1 MAIRAEGEGFEPS
14 VRFDTYGALAKPWFQ
29 PLTHPSGEHGAGM
42 NREPW
47 RFWQTTPFVPPPASR
62 PPVEPAPVLP
72 SGPVPD
78 TSSPPL
84 RTRVAA
90 MGVAVVLVGAVVGG
104 AAVGQAAAGLGVA
117 LAVAAAWALAQ
128 GFARRHR
135 EGAWGVPHALA
146 RPSGGWLRMLGRG
159 VVWGIGLQI
168 LSTIVV
174 EPLLTA
180 LTGEAAD
187 LGAFASLDGDAGALA
202 SMLLV
207 TWGLVVWIEEG
218 LFRAVLIP
226 ALATALGARVVSRTP
241 AVWIAVVLAAAGFSL
256 AHVYQGATGVGATGV
271 AGAVLGVLFVR
282 EGGRLWAGAVAHG
295 VANTLALVALYLGW
309 G

>member
-1 MAIRAEGEGFEPS
+1 MEP
-14 VRFDTYGALAKPWFQ
+14 TA
-29 PLTHPSGEHGAGM
+29 
-42 NREPW
+42 
-47 RFWQTTPFVPPPASR
+47 VP
-62 PPVEPAPVLP
+62 P
-72 SGPVPD
+72 SGPVSD

-90 MGVAVVLVGAVVGG
+90 LGVAVVLVGAVVGG
-104 AAVGQAAAGLGVA
+104 AAVGQDAAGLGVA
-117 LAVAAAWALAQ
+117 LAVAAAWGLAK
-128 GFARRHR
+128 GLDRFRR
-135 EGAWGVPHALA
+135 EGAWGVPRALTS
-146 RPSGGWLRMLGRG
+146 PDGGWLRMLGRG

-168 LSTIVV
+168 LSTAAV

-187 LGAFASLDGDAGALA
+187 LGAFASLNGDAGALL

-207 TWGLVVWIEEG
+207 TWGLVVWIDEG

-226 ALATALGARVVSRTP
+226 AFTTALGARIVPRTRVVW
-241 AVWIAVVLAAAGFSL
+241 VAVVLAAVGFAL

-295 VANTLALVALYLGW
+295 VANTLALVALYAGW

>member
-1 MAIRAEGEGFEPS
+1 M
-14 VRFDTYGALAKPWFQ
+14 
-29 PLTHPSGEHGAGM
+29 
-42 NREPW
+42 
-47 RFWQTTPFVPPPASR
+47 
-62 PPVEPAPVLP
+62 
-72 SGPVPD
+72 
-78 TSSPPL
+78 
-84 RTRVAA
+84 
-90 MGVAVVLVGAVVGG
+90 GG
-104 AAVGQAAAGLGVA
+104 AAVGQDAGGLGVA
-117 LAVAAAWALAQ
+117 LATASAWGLAQ
-128 GFARRHR
+128 GLARFRR
-135 EGAWGVPHALA
+135 EGTWGVPQALS
-146 RPSGGWLRMLGRG
+146 RPCGGWLRMLGRG
-159 VVWGIGLQI
+159 ALWGIALQI
-168 LSTIVV
+168 LSTAAV

-180 LTGEAAD
+180 LTGEGAD
-187 LGAFASLDGDAGALA
+187 LGAFAHLNGNAGALA

-226 ALATALGARVVSRTP
+226 TLSVALGASFVSRTRT
-241 AVWIAVVLAAAGFSL
+241 VWVAVVLAAVGFAL